1 MPDDTVAVARGVTR
15 REFLNYVW
23 GAAMALFMAETGGAI
38 FLYALPRFK
47 AGEFGGTFSVS
58 ASSLPKPGDAP
69 LANQEGRFWLSNTDQ
84 GVYAIYKVCTH
95 LGCLYGWQPLTKRFE
110 CPCHGS
116 KFQLNGTYIEG
127 PAPRSLDRFVVRV
140 QDASGK
146 VVAQTDANGGPVPV
160 ADPNATLLVDTGK
173 KIEGKKRS

>member
-1 MPDDTVAVARGVTR
+1 MAQVVATAKGVTR

-23 GAAMALFMAETGGAI
+23 GAAMALFMAEMGGAI

-47 AGEFGGTFSVS
+47 AGEFGGAFSVP
-58 ASSLPKPGDAP
+58 ASSLPQPDSGP
-69 LANQEGRFWLSNTDQ
+69 LANQEGRFWLCNTKD

-95 LGCLYGWQPLTKRFE
+95 LGCLYGWSNLTNRFE

-127 PAPRSLDRFVVRV
+127 PAPRSLDRFVIRV
-140 QDASGK
+140 QDTSGQ
-146 VVAQTDANGGPVPV
+146 VIAQTDASGGPVPV
-160 ADPNATLLVDTGK
+160 TDSNATLLVDTGK
-173 KIEGKKRS
+173 KIEGKRHS

>member
-1 MPDDTVAVARGVTR
+1 MSAETVALAKGVTR

-23 GAAMALFMAETGGAI
+23 GATMAVFMAEMGGAI

-47 AGEFGGTFSVS
+47 AGEFGGTFTLP
-58 ASSLPKPGDAP
+58 ASSLPTPGSAP
-69 LANQEGRFWLSNTDQ
+69 LANQEGRFWIANTDQ

-95 LGCLYGWQPLTKRFE
+95 LGCLYGWSSLTQRFE

-127 PAPRSLDRFVVRV
+127 PAPRSLDRFVIQV

-146 VVAQTDANGGPVPV
+146 VIAQTDANGGPVQV
-160 ADPNATLLVDTGK
+160 TDPNATLAIDTGK
-173 KIEGKKRS
+173 RIEGKRHS

>member
-1 MPDDTVAVARGVTR
+1 MAETVATVRGVTR
-15 REFLNYVW
+15 REFFNYIW
-23 GAAMALFMAETGGAI
+23 GAAMALFMAEMGGAI

-47 AGEFGGTFSVS
+47 PGEFGGTFSVP

-69 LANQEGRFWLSNTDQ
+69 FANQEGRFWLANTDQ

-95 LGCLYGWQPLTKRFE
+95 LGCIYAWQPLTKRFE

-127 PAPRSLDRFVVRV
+127 PAPRSLDRFVIRV

-146 VVAQTDANGGPVPV
+146 VIAQTDPTGGPVQV
-160 ADPNATLLVDTGK
+160 TESNATLLVDTGK
-173 KIEGKKRS
+173 KIQGKSHA

>member
-1 MPDDTVAVARGVTR
+1 MAETVATARGVTR
-15 REFLNYVW
+15 REFLNYIW
-23 GAAMALFMAETGGAI
+23 GAAMALFMAEMGGAI

-58 ASSLPKPGDAP
+58 ASLLPKPNDAP
-69 LANQEGRFWLSNTDQ
+69 LANQEGRFWLSSTDQ

-95 LGCLYGWQPLTKRFE
+95 LGCIYAWSTLNHRFE

-127 PAPRSLDRFVVRV
+127 PAPRSLDRFVIQV
-140 QDASGK
+140 QDSSGK
-146 VVAQTDANGGPVPV
+146 VIAQTDPNGGPVPV
-160 ADPNATLLVDTGK
+160 SNPNATLLVDTGK
-173 KIEGKKRS
+173 KIEGKRHA

>member
-23 GAAMALFMAETGGAI
+23 GAAMALFMAEMGGAV

-47 AGEFGGTFSVS
+47 AGEFGGTFGVF

-127 PAPRSLDRFVVRV
+127 PAPRSLDRFVIRV

-160 ADPNATLLVDTGK
+160 TDPNATLLVDTGK
-173 KIEGKKRS
+173 KIEGKKHA